1 MKARGYAAVA
11 AALVATAL
19 AATAGTAHAGMSL
32 SLGQPDLQAGVLVA
46 VPATVSCSPWDA
58 SLTPASSSI
67 SVNVEQAVG
76 KSAIAHGSAEL
87 FGGEGSELLFPC
99 DDSPHTFTLNV
110 LADPSGAPFRK
121 GQAVLTG
128 FAGAAAGTSCGPGCI
143 FGFVFQNTSLTSTAK
158 LK

>member
-1 MKARGYAAVA
+1 MKARRYVAVA
-11 AALVATAL
+11 SALVVTVL
-19 AATAGTAHAGMSL
+19 AATAGAAHAGMSL

-76 KSAIAHGSAEL
+76 KNAIAHGSAEL
-87 FGGEGSELLFPC
+87 FGGQNTEILFPC
-99 DDSPHTFTLNV
+99 DDSPHAFTLNV

-128 FAGAAAGTSCGPGCI
+128 FANAAAGTSCGPGCI
-143 FGFVFQNTSLTSTAK
+143 FGFVFQNTSVTSATK